1 MPALW
6 GNMANCQSDY
16 QSAILLVAAYL
27 SKGDIPLNVCS
38 VAPNEQQIL
47 NMVIFMVLT
56 DPPVRTILKIK
67 DFSGLFTIEWE

>member
-6 GNMANCQSDY
+6 GNMANCQSYY

-38 VAPNEQQIL
+38 VAPDEQQIL
-47 NMVIFMVLT
+47 NMVFFMVFSLAS
-56 DPPVRTILKIK
+56 TINLLISNGKK
-67 DFSGLFTIEWE
+67 CPFTIEWA